1 MHLLSKN
8 SMKNFRNLTIY
19 LITLKCF
26 AVAWSVLQFISVLL
40 YVNSTPVLCKTN
52 LKTFCEN
59 MQAENQMNCKSRKNS
74 FTLFDQHSLNKK
86 ANNWHLQ
93 GNNAFLICF
102 FFKSIIY
109 WFFSF
114 YFYSRSFSLVCVC
127 VCMSVALRACVS
139 QYLCELYNYW
149 YIIIFSNLY
158 RMKKNMLLIFWSQY
172 DTSGI
177 WLRARIIN
185 GFCLFHIFFS

>member
-127 VCMSVALRACVS
+127 VCACLSLCVHALANIYVS
-139 QYLCELYNYW
+139 YTIIDISSFFLIFIEWRKTCYW
-149 YIIIFSNLY
+149 YFDLSMTLQE
-158 RMKKNMLLIFWSQY
+158 F
-172 DTSGI
+172 
-177 WLRARIIN
+177 
-185 GFCLFHIFFS
+185 GFEPE